1 MKRGDTVRLPEVPG
15 IPKRRAYSYLTILT
29 AVYVVAVLILAISE
43 DLSLLDAAYFT
54 MVTLTTIGYGDI
66 IPTSPV
72 SKALLLVLAPAG
84 LVAVFGLG
92 LSLVQ
97 EQVDNLLIGERR
109 QMERRLSTIEDH
121 YIVCGHGSLGRQVV
135 VDLLKMN
142 QPMVVVDN
150 RPEALEKLEGIP
162 FVVGDALDVEV
173 LRRAGLDRAKAVL
186 ATFGN
191 DADNMYLVLEV
202 REIAPH
208 TQVLAVASNVDAAR
222 RLSIAGAKRVISP
235 NVVGAELLAK
245 SAVNPGVMQLVA
257 NFTDPTKLEEEII
270 QLPVLRGS
278 PLCGKSLRDFPDL
291 GLSVKVVL
299 IKSGD
304 KLELAPAGDSEIPCD
319 SLLLVAGTTA
329 ELEKAEKIAAPR

>member
-1 MKRGDTVRLPEVPG
+1 MRLPELPG
-15 IPKRRAYSYLTILT
+15 IPKRRAFSYLTILA
-29 AVYVVAVLILAISE
+29 AVYVAGVVILGVSE
-43 DLSLLDAAYFT
+43 NLSLLDAAYFT
-54 MVTLTTIGYGDI
+54 MVTLTTVGYGDI
-66 IPTSPV
+66 TPTTWV
-72 SKALLLVLAPAG
+72 SKAVLLILAPAG

-109 QMERRLSTIEDH
+109 RMERKLSTIANH

-135 VDLLKMN
+135 IDLLKMN
-142 QPMVVVDN
+142 QPMVVIDN
-150 RPEALEKLEGIP
+150 RSEALEKLGDIP
-162 FVVGDALDVEV
+162 VVVGDALDLEV
-173 LRRAGLDRAKAVL
+173 LHRAGLQRAKAVL
-186 ATFGN
+186 ATFDN

-202 REIAPH
+202 KEIAPH
-208 TQVLAVASNVDAAR
+208 IEVLAVASNVDAAR

-257 NFTDPTKLEEEII
+257 NFTDPTKLDEEII
-270 QLPVLRGS
+270 QLPVMEGS
-278 PLCGKSLRDFPDL
+278 PLCGTSLRDFPDL

-304 KLELAPAGDSEIPCD
+304 KLEISPAGDTEIPCG
-319 SLLLVAGTTA
+319 SLLLVAGTAA
-329 ELEKAEKIAAPR
+329 ELKKAEAIAAPK